1 MKSVKFNYKNFV
13 IKRFFLYLTIV
24 IFVLMI
30 GHTINTFSYAN
41 IDPLYKNI
49 IYNEKYNYPVFDD
62 TLYDSEIE
70 KYVDNLN
77 KDINSL
83 NYKINYVNDY
93 LNILFIKEINVQ
105 TLNDSILFHRIKK

>member
-1 MKSVKFNYKNFV
+1 MKSVKFNYNNFV

-30 GHTINTFSYAN
+30 GHTINAFSYAN
-41 IDPLYKNI
+41 INPLYKNI

-62 TLYDSEIE
+62 TLYDSEIK
-70 KYVDNLN
+70 KYVDNIN

-83 NYKINYVNDY
+83 NYRINYVNDY
-93 LNILFIKEINVQ
+93 LNILFINF
-105 TLNDSILFHRIKK
+105 TNIKIRKATIRKSTTF